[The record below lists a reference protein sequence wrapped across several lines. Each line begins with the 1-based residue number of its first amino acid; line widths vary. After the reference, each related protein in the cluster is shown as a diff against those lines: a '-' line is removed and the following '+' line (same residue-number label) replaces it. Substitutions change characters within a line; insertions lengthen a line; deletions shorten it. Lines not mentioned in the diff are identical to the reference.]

1 MTYISSPVCS
11 RHGTNGSLYIGLFL
25 SLRSCFLDSPPP
37 PPLLTSSSYAVAS
50 PLVAGASSA
59 AVTAAF
65 LRQWPI
71 AVADLILALG
81 WNMEEGNREGGWG
94 VVIVS
99 DRVSASKNNSS
110 VKPNSAGR
118 FWNLW

>member
-1 MTYISSPVCS
+1 M
-11 RHGTNGSLYIGLFL
+11 
-25 SLRSCFLDSPPP
+25 
-37 PPLLTSSSYAVAS
+37 AS

-59 AVTAAF
+59 AVTSAF

-99 DRVSASKNNSS
+99 DRVSESKNNSS
-110 VKPNSAGR
+110 VKPNSVGR
-118 FWNLW
+118 F